1 MCVCFCTHEHEKVL
15 VSVQNTHLVTI
26 ILCVVFRDIF
36 VCRCISCL
44 FCKALASLG
53 GDVVHVLCEVRGQ
66 QLVCLCVYADIWLD
80 KGYMHKQCCVVQ
92 ILCKVRNQQL
102 V

>member
-1 MCVCFCTHEHEKVL
+1 
-15 VSVQNTHLVTI
+15 
-26 ILCVVFRDIF
+26 
-36 VCRCISCL
+36 
-44 FCKALASLG
+44 
-53 GDVVHVLCEVRGQ
+53 VRGQ